1 MECANGGLNIPDHH
15 QRHHQQEPPANL
27 LLSSPSKGEDTE
39 NAQLVQRFKNALR
52 KNVEQIEAQVKVWET
67 QIFSPELRAKMSGTE
82 MKKKSDTVLSMHKVL
97 PSPFILF

>member
-1 MECANGGLNIPDHH
+1 M
-15 QRHHQQEPPANL
+15 
-27 LLSSPSKGEDTE
+27 SSPSKGEDTE

-97 PSPFILF
+97 PLRLHYF